1 MHRNCETMQPSNFA
15 PTSRRKILRP
25 PTHAFKPS
33 SRRAAGRKPTPQ
45 ARMVRAA
52 APVRS
57 IVANVA
63 RRFQSAH
70 AAQAGWQQMVKQA
83 QEQSIKGTASVVATS
98 RSVGAADVQPKAE
111 PAREAK
117 PKCAASSA
125 SAWQQMVE
133 MANKLGSV
141 DEARVDH
148 PKVTMKVMAETPAK
162 QLRKM
167 LHRGRMPSPI
177 GHLRL
182 PLTSLLLPCRLRS
195 TWPCE
200 TCPHLATCAPWTP
213 RFAPPP
219 SDELLC
225 FVASVWG

>member
-1 MHRNCETMQPSNFA
+1 
-15 PTSRRKILRP
+15 
-25 PTHAFKPS
+25 
-33 SRRAAGRKPTPQ
+33 
-45 ARMVRAA
+45 MVRTA

-111 PAREAK
+111 PAGEAK
-117 PKCAASSA
+117 PKCAVSSA

-148 PKVTMKVMAETPAK
+148 PKVTMKVMAGDPCKATAK
-162 QLRKM
+162 NTASSLVDACRRRLVTHDCHS
-167 LHRGRMPSPI
+167 LHFRFCAGSGARRHVKRAHFLLLVPHGP
-177 GHLRL
+177 HALL
-182 PLTSLLLPCRLRS
+182 PRHLTS
-195 TWPCE
+195 
-200 TCPHLATCAPWTP
+200 
-213 RFAPPP
+213 
-219 SDELLC
+219 
-225 FVASVWG
+225 